1 MTNRSFVYE
10 LFYDEPPRAFVE
22 GHVFTS
28 VPDLGHSREDP
39 EAGYWQCDIADH
51 DKLTWSKKVYDLFE
65 LPPGTPLEREWAVTR
80 YTELS
85 KAALERVRSYA
96 LRCKFG
102 FILDA
107 ALEPAL
113 EPAGDESRWIRI
125 LAVPIVSD
133 GRVVGLHGLKRAL

>member
-1 MTNRSFVYE
+1 
-10 LFYDEPPRAFVE
+10 
-22 GHVFTS
+22 

-51 DKLTWSKKVYDLFE
+51 DKLTWSKKVYDLFG